1 MIAYSHIFSPC
12 LTSPHSVPVR
22 SLLKSV
28 ALIAACA
35 LGVAIPS
42 VNVVAADIR
51 GLVQCTLI
59 DNDFDIDDLMAL
71 PVVIGSEPVV
81 AVIQTEG
88 YTEPEMAAPVVDIL
102 LHGTSAG
109 DTSARIPIIA
119 GGSQQTTPDLSH
131 LPWVPFFRSMLN
143 RGNGLLDK
151 DPKPWKPG
159 DRNYPDRIVELTK
172 NCDEIRVL
180 VIGPYT
186 SFIRYYPLI
195 ESKVTRIVIMGQPIG
210 DESATPDKES
220 FNCSFD
226 MAACQSAMVQLRG
239 KRAFFVDIPRFKECR
254 EAASPPPHCYAPTLE
269 MIAGGSEQDGLK
281 ERGLAG
287 RVRKA
292 LLNTISCQAFYTSE
306 DKKNRPCSSRS
317 TWQPEAVALGPG
329 GEALMWD
336 QSAALFL
343 VEPEAFVLFYPADN
357 PSLGGRHYEPRLID
371 GSHAKTIEA
380 LRQLYTDYA
389 NRSAGFN

>member
-1 MIAYSHIFSPC
+1 MHFAAAAA
-12 LTSPHSVPVR
+12 
-22 SLLKSV
+22 
-28 ALIAACA
+28 ALAITAAT
-35 LGVAIPS
+35 PS
-42 VNVVAADIR
+42 ANAFAADIP
-51 GLVQCTLI
+51 GPVQCTLI

-88 YTEPEMAAPVVDIL
+88 YTEPEMASPAVDVL

-109 DTSARIPIIA
+109 DASQRLPIIT
-119 GGSQQTTPDLSH
+119 GGRQQTRPDLSH
-131 LPWVPFFRSMLN
+131 SPWVPFFRSMLN
-143 RGNGLLDK
+143 RANGLLDE
-151 DPKPWKPG
+151 DPQPWKPG
-159 DRNYPDRIVELTK
+159 DRNYPDSIVELTK

-210 DESATPDKES
+210 NDSATPGKES

-239 KRAFFVDIPRFKECR
+239 KPAFFVDIPRFKECR
-254 EAASPPPHCYAPTLE
+254 EAASSPPHCYAPTLE
-269 MIAGGSEQDGLK
+269 MIAGGDEQDGLK
-281 ERGLAG
+281 EKGLAG

-292 LLNTISCQAFYTSE
+292 LLNTIACQAFYTSE
-306 DKKNRPCSSRS
+306 DKKNRPCSSLS
-317 TWQPEAVALGPG
+317 TWEPEAVALGPG

-343 VEPEAFVLFYPADN
+343 VEPEAFLLFYPTEN
-357 PSLGGRHYEPRLID
+357 PSLGGKHYEPRLIE
-371 GSHAKTIEA
+371 GSHAKTIKA